1 MNKKVIYLIIS
12 LMSFALISLMVIQV
26 YWIKNT
32 IMVKQAFFNRDV
44 DAVVSKTIYDLER
57 IDRVLTYTRQ
67 KELLS
72 KNKLLLNN
80 STNQSLISNLLNFSP
95 SPSLN
100 DINSSGFSSQR
111 IIENLFSQS
120 EKLNDLV
127 ENRINIKQLD
137 SLLQR
142 KFRAAG
148 INTKYEFAVYSP
160 NRNRLV
166 IQKTGKFPEEILR
179 SPFRYMLFPGDI
191 FSQHD
196 LLMIYFPNEQQF
208 LITRLWVLLVISF
221 FLISAIIFS
230 FTYVVSTV
238 FRQKKVSEMRND
250 FINNMTH
257 EFKTP
262 ISTISLACEA
272 LSDQD
277 IIKTPGFYDSY
288 IKVISEENGR
298 LSAMSEKILQSARF
312 QKGDIILK
320 IESINIHEALND
332 AISKVN
338 LQIEKK
344 GGIIHTDLNASQAII
359 QADPVHIT
367 NIVFNLLDNANKYTP
382 WAPVIHISTKT
393 MGQGILISI
402 KDNGIGISKSNQKK
416 VFDKLYRVPTGN
428 VHNVKGFGLGLSY
441 VKNIIEK
448 HQGKITL
455 ESELKKG
462 SRFSIYLPYNTILKQ
477 A

>member
-1 MNKKVIYLIIS
+1 
-12 LMSFALISLMVIQV
+12 MSFALISLMVIQV

-111 IIENLFSQS
+111 IIENLFAQS

-127 ENRINIKQLD
+127 ENRINVKQLD

-142 KFRAAG
+142 KFRSAG

-179 SPFRYMLFPGDI
+179 SPFRYRLFPGDI

-272 LSDQD
+272 LSDRD
-277 IIKTPGFYDSY
+277 IIKTSGFYDSY
-288 IKVISEENGR
+288 IKIISEENSR

-359 QADPVHIT
+359 QADPLHIT

-441 VKNIIEK
+441 VKNIVEK